1 MCRRRFSTRQFK
13 YRQSVTQP
21 IVPELP
27 NIGGAPSIRKRITDQ
42 EQTRVVAATSPAEN
56 PPLPSDTA
64 GESGISQRDE
74 RCTVNVS
81 KSSPSCKSSMYHFDQ
96 NTRLCRRTCS
106 DQAPFQSKSECDGVC
121 RSVLVCFDKKRPQP
135 CETYSSKIV
144 YYFDAQKGKCFA
156 RTSCTHTGNNFPT
169 IQECKLTCGAYIG
182 QTGVDQEIALA
193 PSNERPSQQLSE
205 GAPSQETPPSI
216 GSEGTTPA
224 EGNVVSPNGRPAF
237 TIPAV
242 GTPLPPNRPHAGGT
256 PAISE
261 PAMPMPPT
269 TGAAPATPE
278 ESKPDTSDAGII
290 PAIPTQDHR
299 CSVIVSKVTD
309 MSCKSQ
315 MYYFDSRTR
324 LCNPTCSE
332 MAPFHSRVA
341 CIGICRSVLV
351 CFVKR
356 LPNICGGNRNITVY
370 YYNPRKGRCFVEKG
384 CTYKGNNFPTLGE
397 CQRTCGAFTGLEEP
411 SEEESSN
418 GNREST
424 NELPLEQPEES
435 VREQVPSTTPVPTIP
450 PAAAPSG
457 TGIVSSAPQND
468 SRCIIFFPG
477 SENEYCKGRRYYFD
491 SRRRLCMPSCSK
503 WAPFQSSSE
512 CNGLCRSVL
521 VCFIERRNALC
532 KTRRTIPVFYY
543 DFHKGKCVNG
553 KGCDYRGN
561 SFPTS
566 EECERTCTPITG
578 AHEPALDSGIH
589 VITSPSQPSSQVHH
603 MQYHPNTPVVPP
615 ALPHIS
621 VHHVNRPIPPPLVRE
636 AEHINLD
643 RRAVPKPPPFN
654 ISLVT
659 PVQQPVTQHQ
669 IQPAIAQK
677 HSSTVKAS
685 TNTQVGDA
693 AKTQRPSCS
702 N

>member
-457 TGIVSSAPQND
+457 TGIVSSAPQNEPVTVGPPTTTLATTTLP
-468 SRCIIFFPG
+468 ITP
-477 SENEYCKGRRYYFD
+477 
-491 SRRRLCMPSCSK
+491 
-503 WAPFQSSSE
+503 PFE
-512 CNGLCRSVL
+512 TG
-521 VCFIERRNALC
+521 I
-532 KTRRTIPVFYY
+532 
-543 DFHKGKCVNG
+543 
-553 KGCDYRGN
+553 
-561 SFPTS
+561 
-566 EECERTCTPITG
+566 TPAVPHHVTG